1 MKSTKYESPKF
12 SFQEL
17 KLLERVADTCFG
29 NGVIWLDLDGN
40 GKGGANEPQIPI
52 GGCGGQD
59 AANQLNQWLRDNGY
73 PERAN
78 YGPNVCNTQAE
89 GFSMIQS

>member
-1 MKSTKYESPKF
+1 MKSTKYENPKF

-40 GKGGANEPQIPI
+40 GKGGANEPQIPMV
-52 GGCGGQD
+52 GCGGQD

-89 GFSMIQS
+89 GFSIIQS